1 LLTAS
6 DTSVRQSLSPDDVI
20 RLENAS
26 VRYRAPS
33 EHIGTFKEYVIRSIQ
48 GKVKRKTFLALNDVS
63 FGVRRGEVFGLIGQN
78 GAGKSTLL
86 KLIAR
91 VLQPTQGRV
100 LVAGKVAPLLETGA
114 GFHPELTGRENI
126 YLNGAMLGFTRQEM
140 ASKFNEI
147 VDFAELWD
155 FIDAPMR
162 TYSSG
167 MWARLGFA
175 VATDVD
181 ADVLIVDEVLSVGD
195 DAFQRKSSERIEAFR
210 QKGVTIL
217 FVSHNMSLVKQIC
230 QRAAWLNQGKLMD
243 VGNVDVVVDRYLQS
257 VRDKENRRLSEEDID
272 VDRRW
277 GSKKIEITQVRILDE
292 SKQPQHIFYTGQPLI
307 LEMDYLARE
316 TVDSPVFGIA
326 VHRQD
331 GLHLTGPNTAFSGL
345 NLGKVSG
352 TGTIIYRVPYLPFL
366 PGKYFFSV
374 AAVKHDDSEI
384 YDYHDRVYPIQI
396 DNEGRGINERYGLI
410 TLQGEWQHQR

>member
-1 LLTAS
+1 MLTAS

-307 LEMDYLARE
+307 LEMDYLAHE

>member
-1 LLTAS
+1 MLTAS

-26 VRYRAPS
+26 VRYRVPS

-100 LVAGKVAPLLETGA
+100 LVAGKVTPLLETGA

-217 FVSHNMSLVKQIC
+217 LVSHNMSLVKQIC

-272 VDRRW
+272 MDRRW

-307 LEMDYLARE
+307 LEMDYLAHE
-316 TVDSPVFGIA
+316 TVDSPIFGIA

-331 GLHLTGPNTAFSGL
+331 GLHLTGPNTGFSGL
-345 NLGKVSG
+345 DLGKVSG